1 MDLLDSLHIKQLTD
15 QVNGLVLQNARL
27 QHENESL
34 QNAVVTLLE
43 EYSKFS
49 HMKEKILCNHD
60 LYHAMDYLSN
70 KDIANMFREKLNN
83 C

>member
-1 MDLLDSLHIKQLTD
+1 MDLLDSLKIRELTD

-34 QNAVVTLLE
+34 QNAVVMLLE
-43 EYSKFS
+43 EYSKFN

-60 LYHAMDYLSN
+60 LYHAMDYISN
-70 KDIANMFREKLNN
+70 KDIANMLREKLNN
-83 C
+83 Y

>member
-1 MDLLDSLHIKQLTD
+1 MDLLELKIKELTD

-60 LYHAMDYLSN
+60 LYHAMNYLSS
-70 KDIANMFREKLNN
+70 KDIANMFREKFNN

>member
-1 MDLLDSLHIKQLTD
+1 MDLLDSLKIKELTD
-15 QVNGLVLQNARL
+15 QVNGLVLQNVRL

>member
-1 MDLLDSLHIKQLTD
+1 MDLLDSLKIRELTD
-15 QVNGLVLQNARL
+15 QVTELMLQNARL
-27 QHENESL
+27 KHENESL

-43 EYSKFS
+43 EYYKFS

>member
-1 MDLLDSLHIKQLTD
+1 MNLLELNIKELTD
-15 QVNGLVLQNARL
+15 QVTELMLQNARL
-27 QHENESL
+27 KYENEAL
-34 QNAVVTLLE
+34 QNSVVTLLE

-60 LYHAMDYLSN
+60 LYHAMNYLSS
-70 KDIANMFREKLNN
+70 KEIANMFREKLNN

>member
-1 MDLLDSLHIKQLTD
+1 MKMK
-15 QVNGLVLQNARL
+15 
-27 QHENESL
+27 HENEAL

-60 LYHAMDYLSN
+60 LYHAMNYLSN
-70 KDIANMFREKLNN
+70 KDIMNLLR
-83 C
+83 